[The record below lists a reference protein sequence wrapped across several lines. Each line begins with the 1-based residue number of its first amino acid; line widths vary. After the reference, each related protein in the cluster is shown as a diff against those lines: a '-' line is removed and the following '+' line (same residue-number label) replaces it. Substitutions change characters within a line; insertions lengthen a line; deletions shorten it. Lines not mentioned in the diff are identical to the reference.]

1 MAATASRTLALL
13 DLLQTHRQWPG
24 GELAERLGVTPRTLR
39 RDVDRLRELGY
50 RIAATRGAGGG
61 YRLEAG
67 ASLPPLLL
75 TDAEAVTMALGLR
88 TVVALGLADGEHVTL
103 TALAKL
109 EQVLPKAL
117 RRRIRALAENVH
129 SQGPTAAPVDP
140 DLLGR
145 LALAC
150 RDRERVRFH
159 YTDATGVETH
169 RLAEPH
175 SLVASRRHWFL
186 VAWDRTRE
194 DWRTFRADRM
204 DRLHLTGLRDP
215 ARELPA
221 EDAAAFV
228 TRAVTALRRGQASV
242 DVVVDLPLQEFRARL
257 GPYAPDAV
265 ADGTG
270 RTRWTLSAEPP
281 GWAASALVWLPDDVP
296 YRVDGDPAILAELR
310 RTAER
315 AATALAAR

>member
-1 MAATASRTLALL
+1 MAATASRALALL

-24 GELAERLGVTPRTLR
+24 PELAERLGVTERTLR

-109 EQVLPKAL
+109 EQVLPGTL

-129 SQGPTAAPVDP
+129 TQVPATAPVEA
-140 DLLGR
+140 DLLGH

-150 RDRERVRFH
+150 RDHERVRFH
-159 YTDATGVETH
+159 YTDAGGTETD
-169 RLAEPH
+169 RLVEPH
-175 SLVASRRHWFL
+175 SLVAARRHWFL
-186 VAWDRTRE
+186 VAWDRGRE
-194 DWRTFRADRM
+194 DWRTFRADRIA
-204 DRLHLTGLRDP
+204 RVHLTGVRDP
-215 ARELPA
+215 GRQLPA
-221 EDAAAFV
+221 DDAAAFV
-228 TRAVTALRRGQASV
+228 ARAVSAVRRGQTTVTA
-242 DVVVDLPLQEFRARL
+242 VVDLPPAEFRRRL
-257 GPYAPDAV
+257 GPYVADEIV
-265 ADGTG
+265 ADGA
-270 RTRWTLSAEPP
+270 RTRWTLPAEPP
-281 GWAASALVWLPDDVP
+281 AWAASALVWLGPDLD
-296 YRVDGDPAILAELR
+296 YRVEGDPMVLTAIRDLVTRATVGLAPG
-310 RTAER
+310 
-315 AATALAAR
+315 

>member
-24 GELAERLGVTPRTLR
+24 PELAERLGVTGRTLR

-109 EQVLPKAL
+109 EQVLPSAL

-129 SQGPTAAPVDP
+129 TQVPATPAVDP
-140 DLLGR
+140 DLLGS

-150 RDRERVRFH
+150 RDHERVRFH
-159 YTDATGVETH
+159 YTDAAGTETD
-169 RLAEPH
+169 RVAEPH
-175 SLVASRRHWFL
+175 SLVAARRHWFV

-194 DWRTFRADRM
+194 DWRTFRADRIS
-204 DRLHLTGLRDP
+204 RLHLTGVRDP
-215 ARELPA
+215 ARQLPA
-221 EDAAAFV
+221 DDAAAFV
-228 TRAVTALRRGQASV
+228 ARAVSALRHGHTTV
-242 DVVVDLPLQEFRARL
+242 DVVVDLPVEEFRTRL
-257 GPYAPDAV
+257 GPYVRDAV
-265 ADGTG
+265 ADGD

-281 GWAASALVWLPDDVP
+281 AWVASALVWLDADVP
-296 YRVDGDPAILAELR
+296 YRLEGDPAVVTAIR
-310 RTAER
+310 DTVGRTAS
-315 AATALAAR
+315 ALARR